1 MNHKRPSPKHTPKNP
16 RIKPAMPATT
26 LAPLSGR
33 RRLKPI
39 KARVLAALALDPDLY
54 RSALKRA
61 ELKHDNNFSS
71 YVRSLL
77 KRDLGIA
84 A

>member
-1 MNHKRPSPKHTPKNP
+1 MSTKTPKAKNP

-26 LAPLSGR
+26 LAPLPGQR
-33 RRLKPI
+33 RRHKPI
-39 KARVLAALALDPDLY
+39 KARVLAALAIDPALY

-61 ELKHDNNFSS
+61 EAKHDNNFSA
-71 YVRSLL
+71 YVRALL